1 MNRTSQTLIACAA
14 LGLGLAAGADERE
27 ITGTAEAK
35 NLQTLRIE
43 AHVGEVEVRTTAKD
57 QISWRLRLEADQDHG
72 WFNSRK
78 DAERAVAEA
87 KVKATTAGTTFE
99 LELDLPRGTDFDDV
113 EEHWEI
119 EVPVRFAVEVEANVG
134 RVEVTGPAGGV
145 EVELNVGEL
154 RIDVP
159 SGSVDARANVG
170 EIKVMSSTKSPGELR
185 LGANIGDVDL
195 RIGDKRVQ
203 AERGFALGGGVSA
216 SQGGKDDISAKVNVG
231 DVSVRID

>member
-1 MNRTSQTLIACAA
+1 MHDIKKSLIVCAA
-14 LGLGLAAGADERE
+14 LALGFAAAADERE
-27 ITGTAEAK
+27 IKGTAPAK
-35 NLQTLRIE
+35 GHQALRIE
-43 AHVGEVEVRTTAKD
+43 AHVGEVEIRTTAKD
-57 QISWRLRLEADQDHG
+57 EISWRLRLEPDHDDG

-87 KVKATTAGTTFE
+87 EVKTTAAGPTFE
-99 LELDLPRGTDFDDV
+99 LELELPRGTDFDDV

-119 EVPVRFAVEVEANVG
+119 EVPARFAIEVEANVG
-134 RVEVTGPAGGV
+134 RVEVTGPTGGV
-145 EVELNVGEL
+145 EAELNVGEL

-159 SGSVDARANVG
+159 SGKVDARANVG
-170 EIKVMSSTKSPGELR
+170 EVKVLSSTKSPGELR
-185 LGANIGDVDL
+185 LSANIGDVDL

-203 AERGFALGGGVSA
+203 AERSFALGGGVSS